1 MIYKGV
7 RGQVTYGEAIG
18 ILLLDY
24 YAPFIPGDVGNA
36 STYSFPVRYE
46 LIEGLT
52 FERLL
57 KKDRTVLEPLIEAG
71 RKLVKKHGVRAITA
85 DCGFF
90 ALFQKEMANELG
102 VPVFMSSLLQVPFIS
117 RIIGDGNKVGI
128 LTSNSKG
135 LDESFLNAVGID
147 KSTIKIT
154 GLENYEN
161 FRGFGV
167 EETGILD
174 RNIIEQEIVSAALD
188 LVNNDPE
195 VKSILLE
202 CSMMPPYGEL
212 VQKAV
217 NLPVFDFITMIN
229 YVYTAVVKKKYD
241 GFM

>member
-7 RGQVTYGEAIG
+7 RGQVSYGQPIG

-24 YAPFIPGDVGNA
+24 FAPFIPGDVGNA

-46 LIEGLT
+46 LVEGLT

-57 KKDRTVLEPLIEAG
+57 KQDRTALEPLIEAG
-71 RKLVKKHGVRAITA
+71 KNLVKKHGVRAITA

-117 RIIGDGNKVGI
+117 SMIGKDNKVGI
-128 LTSNSKG
+128 LTSNAAG
-135 LDESFLNAVGID
+135 LDDTVYNAVGID
-147 KSTIKIT
+147 KSTIHVK
-154 GLENYEN
+154 GLETYEN

-167 EETGILD
+167 DETGILD
-174 RNIIEQEIVSAALD
+174 REKIESEVVSAALD
-188 LVNNDPE
+188 LVKEEPR

-202 CSMMPPYGEL
+202 CSMMPPYGAA
-212 VQKAV
+212 VQRAV

-229 YVYTAVVKKKYD
+229 YVHSSVVKKEFQ
-241 GFM
+241 GIM